1 MQSSLGYRCCDG
13 HAQLQ
18 LVRTGG
24 QQRAVFNRRARPPHS
39 KTLAPIMST
48 PTSIQPWLALI
59 GVVVG
64 FLLGEGSRLG
74 RYFWQIRRNK
84 ELVRSE
90 LKAVLAQIPQKRD
103 ILNQAIPALQK
114 GHVLPMQSVRA
125 VATGY
130 QSVLEDLYPHL
141 SDLERNCLH
150 VIYERLRVADEFMDA
165 FEDNLTRIVRE
176 KTFPDPWSVHIGK
189 IEEMLQSYAVVEELA
204 QSYLSG
210 SPKDVFCVTGNES

>member
-1 MQSSLGYRCCDG
+1 
-13 HAQLQ
+13 
-18 LVRTGG
+18 
-24 QQRAVFNRRARPPHS
+24 
-39 KTLAPIMST
+39 MSA

-90 LKAVLAQIPQKRD
+90 LRAVLAQIPQKRD
-103 ILNQAIPALQK
+103 ILNQAIPALRQ

-165 FEDNLTRIVRE
+165 FEENLTRIVRE

-204 QSYLSG
+204 RSYLSG